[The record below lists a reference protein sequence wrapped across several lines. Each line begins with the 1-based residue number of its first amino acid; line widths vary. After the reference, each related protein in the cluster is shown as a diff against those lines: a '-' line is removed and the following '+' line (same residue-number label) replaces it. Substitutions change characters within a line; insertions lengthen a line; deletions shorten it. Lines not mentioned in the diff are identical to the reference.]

1 MRRLAPLFLI
11 CTLLMTGVARA
22 STVVAPTFD
31 ALVSGA
37 NLIFVG
43 EVTDVRGEWRNG
55 PEGRSIVTVVT
66 FRVGDI
72 MKGNAGVMTQLE
84 FLGGTVGGTSL
95 VISGMPSF
103 TIGQRDV
110 LFVGETAQVVSP
122 LVGFMHGR
130 MKVERDVNGVDRVRT
145 FDGRALVST
154 AELGANRA
162 ATSTGLATPMRL
174 SELASAVR
182 GRVTAARQR

>member
-1 MRRLAPLFLI
+1 MRRLVPLFLI
-11 CTLLMTGVARA
+11 CTLLTAGVARA
-22 STVVAPTFD
+22 TTVVPPTFD

-66 FRVGDI
+66 FRVGETW
-72 MKGNAGVMTQLE
+72 KGNVGVMTQLE
-84 FLGGTVGGTSL
+84 FLGGTVGASTL
-95 VISGMPSF
+95 VISGQPNF

-110 LFVGETAQVVSP
+110 LFVGETAQVISP

-145 FDGRALVST
+145 FDGRALVNT
-154 AELGANRA
+154 AELGPNRA
-162 ATSTGLATPMRL
+162 VTALAVATPMRL
-174 SELASAVR
+174 SDLGTAVR
-182 GRVTAARQR
+182 GRANAARPR